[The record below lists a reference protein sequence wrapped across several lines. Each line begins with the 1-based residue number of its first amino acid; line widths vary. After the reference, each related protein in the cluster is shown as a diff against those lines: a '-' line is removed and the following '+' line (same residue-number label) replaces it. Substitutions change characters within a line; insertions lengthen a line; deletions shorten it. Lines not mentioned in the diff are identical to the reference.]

1 MNSDAQSRTATRD
14 AVKPPADASN
24 GAPND
29 ARLRLLAIGWF
40 TLASV
45 AGLYLTTIW
54 MFGPIEFQ
62 TVPNK
67 ATERIASADTASLDM
82 PLRQIQ
88 QPDDS
93 LQSRIVT
100 LGDLT
105 KEMKVLQGKVAQLR
119 NRNAALTKE
128 VDALNEALMSATGAL
143 PDQEPLN
150 PRPVLN
156 GVTTSKFP
164 MPSDG
169 FGDLAFI
176 SRSPIPIA
184 EAEVPSRTLFGVELS
199 KAKNVMTLKAAWKK
213 LGERHA
219 KLLNGLK
226 PRRVGHGTDQWR
238 LVAGPFANA
247 ADAARLCARLRAA
260 QTKCAQTVFLGEAL

>member
-1 MNSDAQSRTATRD
+1 MKSDAQPRTATRG
-14 AVKPPADASN
+14 AVKPPANASD

-62 TVPNK
+62 TASNK
-67 ATERIASADTASLDM
+67 ATERIVSADTASLDM
-82 PLRQIQ
+82 PLREIRES
-88 QPDDS
+88 DDPKR
-93 LQSRIVT
+93 SRMVT

-119 NRNAALTKE
+119 NRNSALTME
-128 VDALNEALMSATGAL
+128 VNALSEALMSATGSL

-150 PRPVLN
+150 ARPILN

-164 MPSDG
+164 LPSDG

-184 EAEVPSRTLFGVELS
+184 EDEMPSRTLFGVELS

-213 LGERHA
+213 LGTRHA

-226 PRRVGHGTDQWR
+226 PRRVGHGTDEWR
-238 LVAGPFANA
+238 LVAGPFSNA
-247 ADAARLCARLRAA
+247 ADAARLCARLRAV
-260 QTKCAQTVFLGEAL
+260 QTKCAQTVFHGDAL

>member
-1 MNSDAQSRTATRD
+1 MNSDAQPRTATRG

-54 MFGPIEFQ
+54 MFGPVKFQ
-62 TVPNK
+62 PASNK
-67 ATERIASADTASLDM
+67 ATERIASADTAPLNM
-82 PLRQIQ
+82 PLRRIQ
-88 QPDDS
+88 QSDDRK
-93 LQSRIVT
+93 QSRIVT
-100 LGDLT
+100 LSDLT
-105 KEMKVLQGKVAQLR
+105 KEMKALQGKVAQLR
-119 NRNAALTKE
+119 NRNVALTKE
-128 VDALNEALMSATGAL
+128 VDALNEALMSATGSL
-143 PDQEPLN
+143 PDQEPLSA
-150 PRPVLN
+150 RPILH

-184 EAEVPSRTLFGVELS
+184 EAEIPSRTLFGVELS

-226 PRRVGHGTDQWR
+226 PRRVGHGTDEWR
-238 LVAGPFANA
+238 LVAGPFSNA

-260 QTKCAQTVFLGEAL
+260 RTKCAQTVFHGEAL